1 MAARADP
8 EVAATIVAATAV
20 KAEAAAQEALGD
32 ANLQTANVEEHLN
45 TDATLQGLPHMDAV
59 QTKAIAESVRILVDQ
74 QLGAMNK
81 AWEQRFAK
89 LKEETSD
96 EEGESELI
104 PAEEGDAAGYKAVLS
119 KGQQKKAAAAKR
131 RANADPNQMVDDA
144 AERKAAKKR
153 PADEQA
159 TDEAEKEREAAA
171 TAGKGITAD

>member
-1 MAARADP
+1 M
-8 EVAATIVAATAV
+8 

-32 ANLQTANVEEHLN
+32 ANLQRLHVDEHLR
-45 TDATLQGLPHMDAV
+45 TDATLQGLPHMDGE
-59 QTKAIAESVRILVDQ
+59 QTKAMAASIRGLVDQ
-74 QLGAMNK
+74 QLRAMNK
-81 AWEQRFAK
+81 SWEQRFAK

-131 RANADPNQMVDDA
+131 RAKADPSQMVDDT
-144 AERKAAKKR
+144 AERKAAEKR

-159 TDEAEKEREAAA
+159 TDDAEKEREAAA
-171 TAGKGITAD
+171 TAGKGAAASSWDAD